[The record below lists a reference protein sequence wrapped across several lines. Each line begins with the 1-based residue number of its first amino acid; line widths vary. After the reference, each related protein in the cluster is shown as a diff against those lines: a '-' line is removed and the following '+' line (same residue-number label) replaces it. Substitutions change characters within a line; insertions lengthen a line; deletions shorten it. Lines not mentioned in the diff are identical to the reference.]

1 MSEPDEFDKAGF
13 WHFEERGGSSKLWH
27 HYAQALLASATLL
40 WEHVEAAPEELE
52 KTNRIFEYW
61 PIASMLAG
69 MALESMAKAVQ
80 IRQNPALV
88 TEGKWTLKEHDLE
101 KLVAGAGLSVAPAE
115 KSLLFQFTGFVRWAG
130 KYPVPLEWR
139 GLALTVKEPGI
150 AEVPAGTIMRSDD
163 RDLTTRLFKRLEEL
177 LGNLMSN
184 QPPSDKDRSRE

>member
-1 MSEPDEFDKAGF
+1 MSEQDEIEKADV
-13 WHFEERGGSSKLWH
+13 WRFEALGRSSKLWH
-27 HYAQALLASATLL
+27 RYAQALLVSATLL
-40 WEHVEAAPEELE
+40 WEHVEAAPEEPE
-52 KTNRIFEYW
+52 RTNRRFEYW

-80 IRQNPALV
+80 IRQNPVLV

-139 GLALTVKEPGI
+139 GLALTVKEPGV
-150 AEVPAGTIMRSDD
+150 AGTPPGTIMRGDD
-163 RDLTTRLFKRLEEL
+163 RDLTIQIFKRLEEL
-177 LGNLMSN
+177 LGNLTSN
-184 QPPSDKDRSRE
+184 QPPSDKDRGRE